1 MDNSL
6 SVDNFM
12 LFCSRMLLRMLGS
25 ILLILIFLFS
35 LTFCETQEKP
45 KEVIYSISIR
55 ALSELR
61 EIENSY
67 MEHLTNYVSF
77 LNQKVES
84 LRMYI

>member
-1 MDNSL
+1 MP
-6 SVDNFM
+6 
-12 LFCSRMLLRMLGS
+12 FCSRMLLSMLGY
-25 ILLILIFLFS
+25 ILLSSIFIIP
-35 LTFCETQEKP
+35 LTFCESQDKP
-45 KEVIYSISIR
+45 KEVIYTISIR

-84 LRMYI
+84 LRMYIW